1 MGYRLRGTPRE
12 VRTRDRPMSVAFR
25 NNAARKQY
33 YRNQSTIHRL
43 VASVVERRESM
54 KDYIIIQKAQ
64 KELQQASAEIS
75 KKYDF
80 DIEDMLVMNMDFC
93 AKTIAILSQFFTD
106 KVIDKHA
113 EIDEIIDKVREDVHE
128 YMEEYSKED

>member
-1 MGYRLRGTPRE
+1 
-12 VRTRDRPMSVAFR
+12 
-25 NNAARKQY
+25 
-33 YRNQSTIHRL
+33 
-43 VASVVERRESM
+43 M
-54 KDYIIIQKAQ
+54 KDYSIIQKAQ

-113 EIDEIIDKVREDVHE
+113 EIDKIIDKVREDVHE
-128 YMEEYSKED
+128 YMEEYSKEE